1 MNVLLVEDDLALA
14 RVMGLELH
22 HAGFAVTAVH
32 DARSALNGLASDEGP
47 RPDVV
52 LLDVILP
59 DLSGIEV
66 FRRIRDRSDV
76 PVIMVTARGQVPDIV
91 SALDMGADDY
101 VVKPVN
107 YEELG
112 ARIRAAV
119 RRRTGRIGQGRVI
132 DCGDL
137 SLYRDQH
144 RLECDG
150 VGMDLTPL
158 EYRLLEHLLLHRNW
172 VQSRE
177 SLLDAVWGAEYFGNT
192 NMVEVTVSRL
202 RRRLQ
207 ERRSAVQIETVRG
220 SGYVIRAP
228 SP

>member
-22 HAGFAVTAVH
+22 HAGFVVTAVH
-32 DARSALNGLASDEGP
+32 DGRSALDGLASTAGA

-66 FRRIRDRSDV
+66 FRRIRDRLDV

-137 SLYRDQH
+137 ALYRDQH
-144 RLECDG
+144 RLECNG
-150 VGMDLTPL
+150 ASMDLSPL
-158 EYRLLEHLLLHRNW
+158 EYRLLEQLLLHRNW

-177 SLLDAVWGAEYFGNT
+177 SLDAVWGAEYFGNT

-207 ERRSAVQIETVRG
+207 DGGSTVQIDTVRG